1 MALPMQSTPTFNLKI
16 PSTGKTVRY
25 RPFVVKEEKALL
37 IAQQSEDTKI
47 MVDSLLSVLQG
58 CLLDKVDIESLAMFD
73 LEYMFLQ
80 IRGKS
85 VGENV
90 DLFFMCDEDHGE
102 LNEKAKSKVTINL
115 SEIEV
120 VVPEE
125 HTNKIP
131 LFGDVGVVMK
141 YPSLQDASQVQDFEN
156 IDEIF
161 EVVAR
166 SISMI
171 YDGEKVYHAAETSEE
186 EMLEFLNN
194 LTTDQF
200 LKIQTFFTT
209 MPKMQHTVE
218 YTCPVCGKHHK
229 QSLEG
234 IANFF

>member
-16 PSTGKTVRY
+16 PSTGKIVKY

-47 MVDSLLSVLQG
+47 MIDSLMTVLQG
-58 CLLDKVDIESLAMFD
+58 CILDKIDINSLAMFD

-120 VVPEE
+120 VVPEG

-141 YPSLQDASQVQDFEN
+141 YPSLEDAGQVQDFEN

-161 EVVAR
+161 NLALKAKMNGQEQIPVHIFPINYYNFNSLR
-166 SISMI
+166 FFDEKMNKNKSLIDFEKNIFDGFI
-171 YDGEKVYHAAETSEE
+171 YFE
-186 EMLEFLNN
+186 NN
-194 LTTDQF
+194 SNLP
-200 LKIQTFFTT
+200 KI
-209 MPKMQHTVE
+209 TVDE
-218 YTCPVCGKHHK
+218 SGKY
-229 QSLEG
+229 
-234 IANFF
+234 IFN